1 MIIITIPAYNEEETI
16 GETISEIK
24 EVMQKTDY
32 KFKIQVVDDGSQDK
46 TGIIAKKEGA
56 EVFSH
61 KTNFG
66 LVKTFQT
73 EIKMCLEKKA
83 EIIIHT
89 DADNQYDPS
98 SIPFMIRKIKE
109 GNDLVLGSRFKNKIT
124 YKNGISKSL
133 GNILFAKII
142 SKLIKQKITDTT
154 TGYRAFTREVAEK
167 IKIINT
173 FTYTQEQIIK
183 ASKLGLKIEE
193 VPIQARKT
201 KRKSKLFKNP
211 FDYAIKAWINI
222 LRIYRDYNPL
232 KFFGIIGFNLMIAGI
247 ILGLYL
253 VSNFILSGKVGHI
266 PLTILSILLLIMG
279 LQFILFGFLAD
290 MKSHNEN

>member
-16 GETISEIK
+16 GKTISEIR
-24 EVMQKTDY
+24 EVMKKTDY

-89 DADNQYDPS
+89 DADKQYEPTT
-98 SIPFMIRKIKE
+98 IAFMIRKIKE

-124 YKNGISKSL
+124 YKNGFSKSL

-222 LRIYRDYNPL
+222 LRIYRDYEPL
-232 KFFGIIGFNLMIAGI
+232 KFFGRIGGI
-247 ILGLYL
+247 L
-253 VSNFILSGKVGHI
+253 F
-266 PLTILSILLLIMG
+266 
-279 LQFILFGFLAD
+279 LFGFLLGLYIFYTIL
-290 MKSHNEN
+290 NTGGVGGIPRVIL